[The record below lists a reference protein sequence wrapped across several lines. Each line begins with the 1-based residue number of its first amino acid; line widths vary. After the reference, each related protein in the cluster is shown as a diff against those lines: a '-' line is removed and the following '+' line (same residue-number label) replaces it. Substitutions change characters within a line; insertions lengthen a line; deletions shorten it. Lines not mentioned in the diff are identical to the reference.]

1 MHMNQRM
8 VACLLALTLMVPG
21 PAFAAKAGRLIG
33 KVLDPEGK
41 PIPEVTITATS
52 EELPDFTQVETTD
65 KKGVFKFDFPERF
78 VIYRLRFVKDGFAT
92 LQSEQDWQL
101 AGSTRAEFTMYPG
114 ESAIDDAPVA
124 STSAEA
130 VVAFNEGVV
139 AFNAKD
145 YATAQSRFLEALGH
159 DPDLQQAWAALSN
172 VHLKQEDY
180 RGAVEAAEKAIALG
194 STDEAVWRW
203 RWEAYRNLGDE
214 AKTAEALE
222 DLKRAGL
229 RTEEA
234 EKAHNEAV
242 ALSRAGDLEG
252 AFVKFQEAIE
262 IDPNLQPALLGIAV
276 TGIEIGRDA
285 EAAAAA
291 ETVLQADPRNERALR
306 ARYNAY
312 LNLEDEVG
320 LYDALVGLVA
330 IEPTVAL
337 EGLLV
342 LAFSAYDADD
352 EALAKE
358 RFSTILIVDPDHPQA
373 HYYLGLMMLN
383 EGHNDSAKS
392 HLERCVELAPDSPE
406 APVARELL
414 KRLSGS

>member
-1 MHMNQRM
+1 M
-8 VACLLALTLMVPG
+8 VACLLALTLVLPG
-21 PAFAAKAGRLIG
+21 LAFAAKEGRLIG

-41 PIPEVTITATS
+41 PIPEVTVTATS
-52 EELPDFTQVETTD
+52 TEIPDFRQVETTD
-65 KKGVFKFDFPERF
+65 KKGVFKFDFPQRF

-101 AGSTRAEFTMYPG
+101 EGSTRAEFTMHPG
-114 ESAIDDAPVA
+114 ESTIGDAPLD
-124 STSAEA
+124 STSSEA
-130 VVAFNEGVV
+130 LLAFNEGVV
-139 AFNAKD
+139 AFNAKE
-145 YATAQSRFLEALGH
+145 YVTAESRFLEALQH
-159 DPDLQQAWAALSN
+159 DPELQQAWAALSN
-172 VHLKQEDY
+172 IHLKQEDY

-194 STDEAVWRW
+194 FTDESIWRW
-203 RWEAYRNLGDE
+203 RWEGYRNLGDE

-222 DLKRAGL
+222 DMKRAGL

-234 EKAHNEAV
+234 EKLHNEAV
-242 ALSRAGDLEG
+242 KLSRAGDLEG
-252 AFVKFQEAIE
+252 AFAKFQEAAK

-276 TGIEIGRDA
+276 TGIEIDRDA

-291 ETVLQADPRNERALR
+291 ETVLRTDPRNERALR
-306 ARYNAY
+306 VRYNAY
-312 LNLEDEVG
+312 LNLKDDVG

-337 EGLLV
+337 EGLLH
-342 LAFSAYDADD
+342 LAFAAYDADD

-358 RFSTILIVDPDHPQA
+358 RFSTILIVDPNQPQS
-373 HYYLGLMMLN
+373 HYYLGLIMLN
-383 EGHNDSAKS
+383 EGNNDAATG
-392 HLERCVELAPDSPE
+392 HFERCIELAPDSPE